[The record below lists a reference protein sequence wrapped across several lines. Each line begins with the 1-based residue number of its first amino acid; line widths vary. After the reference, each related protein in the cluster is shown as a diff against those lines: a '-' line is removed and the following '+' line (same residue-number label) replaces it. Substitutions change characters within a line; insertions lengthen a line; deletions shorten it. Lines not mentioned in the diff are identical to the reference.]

1 MTNSLSIF
9 ANALASENLSFS
21 FDQNAETAS
30 FDTKTRHLT
39 MPIWDVSETV
49 QTMLIAH
56 EISHALWTPY
66 ERSEELL
73 AAAEQEG
80 FNKMLLQRIANMV
93 EDVRIEK
100 MMKAKFPGT
109 RRDFYLGYKEI
120 VDRDMFSFS
129 KMDIAKSGI
138 INRLNLHFKW
148 GVPGFL
154 AVNLSPEE
162 QKIADM
168 VDGVKTFEETIEVA
182 KFLYRHPEMQE
193 AMKQVEMSG
202 DPNGQ
207 QEGDPADGILM
218 DTDIKG
224 GGKEKDGD
232 TYTSSVITLTGLKDY
247 RKAIISTDML
257 RDSFTSANPYYLEA
271 SLTKYREYVRESDA
285 FVRQLVAQFERKKAA
300 DEIRR
305 ERPKQTGMLNL
316 DRLHQY
322 RTHDDIFLSKIV
334 KKDGKNH
341 GIVFMLDFSGSMQSS
356 IGNCFLQVLQLVW
369 FCEKAKIPFDVF
381 GFTDVHGYAMYGDA
395 FYKSYHDF
403 HNNPA
408 NEGKQFIHPLQPEVA
423 RSCPTGILY
432 ENARLIH
439 LASSKDDAKKREQL
453 LSMLY
458 GSLVSADLP
467 GSNLLTL
474 HGTPTVEALAIATEY
489 MKDWVTENNIQ
500 IPTLM
505 VVTDGAPNGV
515 TVKDAET
522 SNLYRYCS
530 NSTITV
536 VNEML
541 GTVER
546 VHTKDTPGLCIGN
559 MVIST
564 MLNSLR
570 AKLNARCIGMY
581 VGGSR
586 MNDQTFM
593 GFCMSHKER
602 EDFYGDRRNH
612 NMEVSD
618 LPRYAA
624 AEEAYKDGCVVV
636 HPDIF
641 PGYDSYF
648 LTKTPKIVKDEDAI
662 ADGGTF
668 TKIKNTFIKTMAK
681 RSGNRVFLTR
691 YVDIVAGQPVKKM
704 IDSMYGV
711 AISFPKK

>member
-1 MTNSLSIF
+1 
-9 ANALASENLSFS
+9 
-21 FDQNAETAS
+21 
-30 FDTKTRHLT
+30 
-39 MPIWDVSETV
+39 
-49 QTMLIAH
+49 
-56 EISHALWTPY
+56 
-66 ERSEELL
+66 
-73 AAAEQEG
+73 
-80 FNKMLLQRIANMV
+80 
-93 EDVRIEK
+93 
-100 MMKAKFPGT
+100 
-109 RRDFYLGYKEI
+109 
-120 VDRDMFSFS
+120 
-129 KMDIAKSGI
+129 
-138 INRLNLHFKW
+138 
-148 GVPGFL
+148 
-154 AVNLSPEE
+154 
-162 QKIADM
+162 
-168 VDGVKTFEETIEVA
+168 
-182 KFLYRHPEMQE
+182 
-193 AMKQVEMSG
+193 
-202 DPNGQ
+202 
-207 QEGDPADGILM
+207 
-218 DTDIKG
+218 
-224 GGKEKDGD
+224 
-232 TYTSSVITLTGLKDY
+232 
-247 RKAIISTDML
+247 
-257 RDSFTSANPYYLEA
+257 
-271 SLTKYREYVRESDA
+271 
-285 FVRQLVAQFERKKAA
+285 
-300 DEIRR
+300 
-305 ERPKQTGMLNL
+305 
-316 DRLHQY
+316 
-322 RTHDDIFLSKIV
+322 
-334 KKDGKNH
+334 
-341 GIVFMLDFSGSMQSS
+341 MQSS

-515 TVKDAET
+515 SVKDLET
-522 SNLYRYCS
+522 ANLYRYCS

-546 VHTKDTPGLCIGN
+546 VHTKDTPGLCMGN

-581 VGGSR
+581 VGGNR

-711 AISFPKK
+711 AISFPTK

>member
-168 VDGVKTFEETIEVA
+168 VDAVKTFEETIEVA
-182 KFLYRHPEMQE
+182 KFLYRHPEIQE
-193 AMKQVEMSG
+193 AMQEVEASANL
-202 DPNGQ
+202 DGQ
-207 QEGDPADGILM
+207 QEGNPTDGIMM

-381 GFTDVHGYAMYGDA
+381 GFTDVHGYAMYGDE
-395 FYKSYHDF
+395 FYKMNHAF
-403 HNNPA
+403 HNDPA
-408 NEGKQFIHPLQPEVA
+408 NEGKQFVHPLQPEVA

-505 VVTDGAPNGV
+505 VVTDGSPNGV
-515 TVKDAET
+515 SVKDLET
-522 SNLYRYCS
+522 ANLYRYCS
-530 NSTITV
+530 NSTVTV

-581 VGGSR
+581 VGGNK
-586 MNDQTFM
+586 MNEHTFT
-593 GFCMSHKER
+593 GFCMSHKEK
-602 EDFYGDRRNH
+602 EEFYANPLNRYTD
-612 NMEVSD
+612 VTD
-618 LPRYAA
+618 VPRYAA
-624 AEEAYKDGCVVV
+624 AEESYKDGCVVV

-662 ADGGTF
+662 VDAGTF

-691 YVDIVAGQPVKKM
+691 YVDIVAGQPVKK
-704 IDSMYGV
+704 IVDSIYGIG
-711 AISFPKK
+711 ISLPKK

>member
-1 MTNSLSIF
+1 MNNSLSIF

-30 FDTKTRHLT
+30 FDTKNRHLT

-100 MMKAKFPGT
+100 MMKAKYPGT

-193 AMKQVEMSG
+193 AMKQVETSANMDGQQQG
-202 DPNGQ
+202 DPV
-207 QEGDPADGILM
+207 DGILM

-257 RDSFTSANPYYLEA
+257 RDSFTSANPFYLET

-381 GFTDVHGYAMYGDA
+381 GFTDVHGYAMYGDE
-395 FYKSYHDF
+395 FYKTYHAF
-403 HNNPA
+403 HNDPA
-408 NEGKQFIHPLQPEVA
+408 NEGKQFVHPLQPEVA

-515 TVKDAET
+515 SVNDAET
-522 SNLYRYCS
+522 ANLYRYCS

-546 VHTKDTPGLCIGN
+546 VHTMDTPGLCIGN

-602 EDFYGDRRNH
+602 EDFYGDHRNH

-624 AEEAYKDGCVVV
+624 AEEAYKDGCVMV

>member
-1 MTNSLSIF
+1 
-9 ANALASENLSFS
+9 
-21 FDQNAETAS
+21 
-30 FDTKTRHLT
+30 
-39 MPIWDVSETV
+39 
-49 QTMLIAH
+49 
-56 EISHALWTPY
+56 
-66 ERSEELL
+66 
-73 AAAEQEG
+73 
-80 FNKMLLQRIANMV
+80 
-93 EDVRIEK
+93 
-100 MMKAKFPGT
+100 
-109 RRDFYLGYKEI
+109 
-120 VDRDMFSFS
+120 
-129 KMDIAKSGI
+129 
-138 INRLNLHFKW
+138 
-148 GVPGFL
+148 
-154 AVNLSPEE
+154 
-162 QKIADM
+162 
-168 VDGVKTFEETIEVA
+168 
-182 KFLYRHPEMQE
+182 MQE
-193 AMKQVEMSG
+193 AMKKVEMPG

-271 SLTKYREYVRESDA
+271 SLTKYREYVRQSDA

-341 GIVFMLDFSGSMQSS
+341 GIVFLLDFSGSMQSS
-356 IGNCFLQVLQLVW
+356 IENCFLQVLQLVW

-546 VHTKDTPGLCIGN
+546 VHTMDTPGLCIGN

-581 VGGSR
+581 VGGHR

-602 EDFYGDRRNH
+602 EDFYGDHRNH
-612 NMEVSD
+612 RVEVSD

-624 AEEAYKDGCVVV
+624 AEEAYKDGCVMV

-711 AISFPKK
+711 ALSFPKK